1 MPHVSRVPIFF
12 KKGIRNARLA
22 TLRGTLVGDAAA
34 AVIPLDI
41 RFHTHTRTFVLTL
54 VSPPRKIMKGII
66 IHFPFLFVRLEKRI
80 EGPPVSRERRTKMD
94 GIKNENFVPPPPPAA
109 FFLLVRLQS
118 PFMFGKAEEEELL
131 VEFVCVLLEGKK
143 RGRGGFSL

>member
-1 MPHVSRVPIFF
+1 
-12 KKGIRNARLA
+12 
-22 TLRGTLVGDAAA
+22 
-34 AVIPLDI
+34 
-41 RFHTHTRTFVLTL
+41 
-54 VSPPRKIMKGII
+54 
-66 IHFPFLFVRLEKRI
+66 
-80 EGPPVSRERRTKMD
+80 MD
-94 GIKNENFVPPPPPAA
+94 GIKNENFVPPPPLPAA